1 MVGMQERIGKITL
14 DYSRYSGQDFYS
26 DGIVEDELL
35 ETVKHYPEKE
45 YMRIIKE
52 KNSWPFLY
60 HLSHIREN
68 IVDWVP
74 MEKTAKVLEVGSGCG
89 AITGVLSRK
98 AGQVTCVELS
108 KKRSLINAYRHSD
121 CDNVT
126 IHVGNFKDIEQDL
139 DTDYDYICLIGVFE
153 YAQSYIGGNTPFEDF
168 LKILQKHLSPRG
180 RMLIAIENKMGLK
193 YFAGCRE
200 DHVGTFFGGIENY
213 KADEGVRTF
222 TKTGLERIFQS
233 CGADRYQF
241 YYPYPDYKF
250 MSAVYSDEYLP
261 KKGELTSNYR
271 NFDKDRMLLFDES
284 DAFNGIVE
292 DSLFPIFSN
301 SYMAVL
307 GEGFDV
313 KFTKYSNDRGEKYRI
328 KTELRRGTAEDG
340 KTELQVRKYP
350 MSPEAKEHIRAL
362 ETAYD
367 KLSERYA
374 GSGLEMNR
382 CTLEETPEG
391 VAAKLEYVEGTQLSE
406 LMNHCLQQDDMEGFY
421 RLFGEYVKKSS
432 YGEEKPIADYD
443 MIFSNVYV
451 SGEKWMVLDYEWTVD
466 KVTDAKLLAYRAL
479 HYFMKETEYSQKI
492 DKQRV
497 LRELGISGQAAADLL
512 DAEQDFQNQVVE
524 DYFSLEQMRAAL
536 GNRMWQPQ
544 KALEAYPD
552 SSNVNRVQIYE
563 DYGEGYAE
571 ERSYFVRDA
580 YLTDKDIA
588 IDVKVGADVKL
599 LRIDPSMCSCIVKVK
614 KLTWNGSDIPG
625 RGRKQ
630 LVVNGTLLKPDK
642 EEPDSLCMIFTTE
655 DPNMNINLEA
665 YPKQAEN
672 LLHAELEM
680 IRVPD
685 YIASDIEKGARKYF
699 KETGIG
705 KRLWNIKRPMKQNI

>member
-1 MVGMQERIGKITL
+1 MQERIGKITL
-14 DYSRYSGQDFYS
+14 DYSRYPGQDFYS
-26 DGIVEDELL
+26 DGTVEDELL
-35 ETVKHYPEKE
+35 ETVKNTPEKE
-45 YMRIIKE
+45 YTRIIKE
-52 KNSWPFLY
+52 RNSWPFLY

-89 AITGVLSRK
+89 AITGALSRK
-98 AGQVTCVELS
+98 AGQVTCVDLS
-108 KKRSLINAYRHSD
+108 KKRSLINAYRHAD

-139 DTDYDYICLIGVFE
+139 DADYDYICLIGVFE
-153 YAQSYIGGNTPFEDF
+153 YAQSYIGGHTPFEDF
-168 LKILQKHLSPRG
+168 LKILQKHLAPGG
-180 RMLIAIENKMGLK
+180 RILIAIENKLGLK

-222 TKTGLERIFQS
+222 SRTGLERIFKS
-233 CGADRYQF
+233 CGAESYHF

-284 DAFNGIVE
+284 DAFNGIAE
-292 DSLFPIFSN
+292 DALFPVFSN
-301 SYMAVL
+301 SYMVVL
-307 GEGFDV
+307 GEEFDV

-328 KTELRRGTAEDG
+328 KTEIRKGTAEDG
-340 KTELQVRKYP
+340 RAEMQVRKYP

-362 ETAYD
+362 ENAYD

-374 GSGLEMNR
+374 DSGLEMNR

-406 LMNHCLQQDDMEGFY
+406 LMNRCLQQDDTEGFY
-421 RLFGEYVKKSS
+421 RLFGEYVRKSS

-451 SGEKWMVLDYEWTVD
+451 SGEKWTVLDYEWTVD
-466 KVTDAKLLAYRAL
+466 KPTDARLLAYRAM

-492 DKQRV
+492 DKNRLLQ
-497 LRELGISGQAAADLL
+497 ELGISGQTAADLL
-512 DAEQDFQNQVVE
+512 DEEQDFQNQVVD
-524 DYFSLEQMRAAL
+524 DYFSLEQMRVAL

-552 SSNVNRVQIYE
+552 SANVNRVQIYE
-563 DYGEGYAE
+563 DYGAGYGE
-571 ERSYFVRDA
+571 EHSYFVRDA

-588 IDVKVGADVKL
+588 IDVKVGADVRL
-599 LRIDPSMCSCIVKVK
+599 LRIDPSMCSCIVKMK

-630 LVVNGTLLKPDK
+630 LTVNGTLLKPDK
-642 EEPDSLCMIFTTE
+642 EDPDSLCMIFTTE

-685 YIASDIEKGARKYF
+685 YIAADMEKGARKYF

-705 KRLWNIKRPMKQNI
+705 KRLCSIKKPMKRNI